1 LKYSKYIFPA
11 LLALVLSACA
21 SGKFKA
27 PRCHGTY
34 EPVNAPER
42 YLKGNE
48 HE

>member
-1 LKYSKYIFPA
+1 LRYPKYILPA
-11 LLALVLSACA
+11 LLALALSACA

-42 YLKGNE
+42 YLKDVE

>member
-1 LKYSKYIFPA
+1 LRYPKYIFLA
-11 LLALVLSACA
+11 LLALALSACA

-42 YLKGNE
+42 YLKDAG